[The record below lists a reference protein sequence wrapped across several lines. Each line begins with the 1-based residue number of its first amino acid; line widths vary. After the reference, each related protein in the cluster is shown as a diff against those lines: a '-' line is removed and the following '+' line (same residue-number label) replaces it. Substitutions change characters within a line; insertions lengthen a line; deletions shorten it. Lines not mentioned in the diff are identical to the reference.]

1 MKTCREHLET
11 FIIYSMKDLSIY
23 NDSNTPNPLSPLS
36 LPDLEKHVLTGD
48 GLREYPT
55 IAAKANIDF
64 HRCVFHLLMGQ
75 RIPVWKRQAII
86 LRKIVANNLKESWR
100 KLFKLLNLVNYAL
113 KLLNLIKTI
122 KII

>member
-1 MKTCREHLET
+1 
-11 FIIYSMKDLSIY
+11 MKDLSIY
-23 NDSNTPNPLSPLS
+23 NDSNTPNLLSPLS
-36 LPDLEKHVLTGD
+36 LPDLEKHVLAGD

-86 LRKIVANNLKESWR
+86 LRKIVANNLKME
-100 KLFKLLNLVNYAL
+100 KKMTNIMPIITKNTPG
-113 KLLNLIKTI
+113 KIKNSATEI
-122 KII
+122 KKDVKN